1 VGNPLAPAEPAAGSS
16 GSRERG
22 APRDTATRILDAAQL
37 CMGRDGLRVSMN
49 AVAAEAGLSRRT
61 VYHHYPTRDVLVGAV
76 LERTVAAFVG
86 GIAPAVDAAPTL
98 ADKVAEAAVLITR
111 HRARPG
117 EAPESTSLKMPLRQD
132 SLLATVLVFHLDH
145 LLEALVDFWVVR
157 LGAAVVAGE
166 VPADLELREVGEWIV
181 RLTFS
186 FALMPPVEI
195 DLADEDAVRRFI
207 RTHLRGIVT

>member
-1 VGNPLAPAEPAAGSS
+1 VGNPPAPAEPA
-16 GSRERG
+16 E
-22 APRDTATRILDAAQL
+22 PRDTAARILDAAQL
-37 CMGRDGLRVSMN
+37 CMGRHGLRVSMN

-76 LERTVAAFVG
+76 LERTVAAFVAD
-86 GIAPAVDAAPTL
+86 IAPAVDAAPSL

-111 HRARPG
+111 HRGRPG
-117 EAPESTSLKMPLRQD
+117 ESPSSSPSLRMPLRQD

-157 LGAAVVAGE
+157 LGAAAAAGE

-195 DLADEDAVRRFI
+195 DLGDEEAVRRFV